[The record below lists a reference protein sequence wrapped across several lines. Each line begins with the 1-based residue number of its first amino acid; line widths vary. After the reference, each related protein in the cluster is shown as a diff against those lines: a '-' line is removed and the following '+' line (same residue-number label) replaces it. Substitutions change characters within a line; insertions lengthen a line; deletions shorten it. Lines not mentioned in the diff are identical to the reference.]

1 MIIRSFFVIFWRVLF
16 VVYLLLSFN
25 LSYADNP
32 KVVMHTSMGE
42 IVLALDAE
50 KSPKTVENFLRY
62 IDEDFY
68 AGTIFHRV
76 IDGFMIQGGGYG
88 EDFSEKET
96 HDAIMNEADNGL
108 KNLRGTIAMART
120 PDPHSATAQFF
131 INVKDNAFLDHQAKT
146 AQGWGY
152 AVFGQVVEGM
162 EVVDAIKTTPTGSGG
177 PFRTDVPK
185 TAVVIHS
192 IQRVKAADKTE
203 ATSEPV
209 IESEAASETQP

>member
-1 MIIRSFFVIFWRVLF
+1 MIFWRVLF
-16 VVYLLLSFN
+16 VVYLSLSFS

-32 KVVMHTSMGE
+32 KVVMQTSMGD

-62 IDEDFY
+62 VDEGFY

-88 EDFSEKET
+88 EDFAEKET
-96 HDAIMNEADNGL
+96 HDPVMNEADNGL

-131 INVKDNAFLDHQAKT
+131 INVKDNTFLDHQAKT

-152 AVFGQVVEGM
+152 TVFGQVIEGM

-177 PFRTDVPK
+177 PFRTDVPE
-185 TAVVIHS
+185 TTVVIHRV
-192 IQRVKAADKTE
+192 QRVEAADKAET
-203 ATSEPV
+203 ATAPASK
-209 IESEAASETQP
+209 STAAPETQQ